1 MFYYICIY
9 LFYICFD
16 ISVYL
21 LEILFFLLRQCFPTI
36 RSRDEVLTS
45 IHVSNHLRA
54 TFEGWTPEQ
63 QEEFLDICTGVKG
76 VKILYDAFFKEIMNP
91 EYTPDRLSSFLSLVL
106 RQQERT
112 GSYSIRYIVNIRTSK
127 FSYPANSSYNPKL
140 FTIFLNSWQPA
151 KDSSMTFRLSPLFS
165 RPTQ

>member
-54 TFEGWTPEQ
+54 TFEGWTPKQ
-63 QEEFLDICTGVKG
+63 QE
-76 VKILYDAFFKEIMNP
+76 EIMNP

>member
-54 TFEGWTPEQ
+54 TFEGWTPKQ
-63 QEEFLDICTGVKG
+63 QE
-76 VKILYDAFFKEIMNP
+76 EIMNP
-91 EYTPDRLSSFLSLVL
+91 EYTPDRLSSFLSLLL

-112 GSYSIRYIVNIRTSK
+112 GLGYASCMLRQASRNMFYPKPVLIPFVILSIYEHLSSPIQH
-127 FSYPANSSYNPKL
+127 NSSYNPKL